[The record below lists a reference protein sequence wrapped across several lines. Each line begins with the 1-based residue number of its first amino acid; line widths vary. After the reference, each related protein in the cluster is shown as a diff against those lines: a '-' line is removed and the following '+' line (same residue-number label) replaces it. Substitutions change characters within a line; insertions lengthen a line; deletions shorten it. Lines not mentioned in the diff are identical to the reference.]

1 MFQGGRFFA
10 ALSAESVRLTRDPYP
25 SPGKVLFNLKN
36 SAMKFEQYVPEAN
49 RFLKE
54 VAHELGNAADANH
67 AYRML
72 RNVLHTIR
80 EILSL
85 EESSHLISQL
95 PLLIKGVYV
104 DGWKMQTNKRIRS
117 RKEFLERLRSKSDLP
132 DTDLSNDEEAINKV
146 QGVLYVL
153 QQYISAG
160 EMAHIIN
167 QFPAELTELWRLPA
181 KESL

>member
-1 MFQGGRFFA
+1 
-10 ALSAESVRLTRDPYP
+10 
-25 SPGKVLFNLKN
+25 
-36 SAMKFEQYVPEAN
+36 MKFEQYVPEAN

-54 VAHELGNAADANH
+54 VAHELGNAADSNH

-80 EILSL
+80 EILTP
-85 EESSHLISQL
+85 EESSHLIAQL

-104 DGWKMQTNKRIRS
+104 DGWKMQPTKRIRS
-117 RKEFLERLRSKSDLP
+117 REEFFERLRLKSDLP
-132 DTDLSNDEEAINKV
+132 EKDLNNDEEAINKV

-153 QQYISAG
+153 QKYVSAG

-167 QFPAELTELWRLPA
+167 QFPGELTELWRLPA